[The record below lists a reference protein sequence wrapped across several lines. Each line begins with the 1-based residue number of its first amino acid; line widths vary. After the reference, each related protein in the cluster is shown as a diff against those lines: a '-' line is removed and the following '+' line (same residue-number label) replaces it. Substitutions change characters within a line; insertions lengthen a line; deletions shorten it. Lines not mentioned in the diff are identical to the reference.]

1 MDRTVW
7 ILSPEDYQAY
17 IEEHPEKVQKIEDAE
32 YFGLRF
38 QTSEPTTENRAM
50 RRAKKKRAGD

>member
-1 MDRTVW
+1 MDKIVW
-7 ILSPEDYQAY
+7 ILSPEDYKAY
-17 IEEHPEKVQKIEDAE
+17 TEEHHEKVQKIEE
-32 YFGLRF
+32 VNFYGLRF

>member
-1 MDRTVW
+1 MDKIVW
-7 ILSPEDYQAY
+7 ILSPEDYKTY
-17 IEEHPEKVQKIEDAE
+17 IEEHPEKMQKMEEVD
-32 YFGLRF
+32 YYGLRF